1 MKRSHAYPL
10 LFTLLLLAGLLAAYF
25 AFPSLQQELRRAFE
39 LARAGKG
46 EALARWFQQ
55 FGIWGPVGIVVFMI
69 AQMFLIIVP
78 SWLLMIVANI
88 GYGAVWGVVISV
100 LAVSAASTIG
110 YLLGRFFSQA
120 VVGRLFSR
128 DQERKME
135 QLVRRYG
142 FGIVVLFRLS
152 PLLSTD
158 GISIV
163 AGVLRMPYW
172 RYLLATLLGITPLAM
187 AIAYFAQ
194 DLDKLKSGLYWLGG
208 AGLLL
213 YGLYVWLDYRR
224 RSQSN

>member
-1 MKRSHAYPL
+1 
-10 LFTLLLLAGLLAAYF
+10 
-25 AFPSLQQELRRAFE
+25 
-39 LARAGKG
+39 
-46 EALARWFQQ
+46 
-55 FGIWGPVGIVVFMI
+55 
-69 AQMFLIIVP
+69 
-78 SWLLMIVANI
+78 
-88 GYGAVWGVVISV
+88 
-100 LAVSAASTIG
+100 
-110 YLLGRFFSQA
+110 
-120 VVGRLFSR
+120 
-128 DQERKME
+128 ME